1 MPPLAGI
8 DVCLPRHVISLI
20 LPSLG
25 VMLRILTALH
35 LPVAHIDD
43 ITRPIAICN
52 DTYKFVAYSY
62 SILQEFTVDSKV
74 MVTSHP
80 KARKLLAWRAYFDR
94 ILKSASIA
102 YELDNLWDPDINSV
116 FSKDDTPLSTIGAL
130 IKLPSFT
137 ADLSQR
143 PVSPPPSW
151 SRCDALVLIL
161 RPLP

>member
-1 MPPLAGI
+1 
-8 DVCLPRHVISLI
+8 
-20 LPSLG
+20 
-25 VMLRILTALH
+25 LH
-35 LPVAHIDD
+35 LLVAHIDD
-43 ITRPIAICN
+43 ITRLIAICN

-62 SILQEFTVDSKV
+62 SSLQKFIVDNKM
-74 MVTSHP
+74 MVTSYSEVV
-80 KARKLLAWRAYFDR
+80 RKLHAWHTDFDR